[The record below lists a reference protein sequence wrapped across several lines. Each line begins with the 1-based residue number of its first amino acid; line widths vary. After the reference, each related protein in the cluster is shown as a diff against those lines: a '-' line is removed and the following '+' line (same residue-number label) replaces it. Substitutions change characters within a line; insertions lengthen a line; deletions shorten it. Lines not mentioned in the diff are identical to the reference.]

1 MAEKK
6 LKVTLIKSTIGAVP
20 KNKKTIEALGLS
32 KLYKTVELPD
42 NAATAGALRKVAPY
56 VKVEEVSVMDLSNLQ
71 GAAGST
77 QSDNF
82 RRGRGHGSGNGKT
95 AGKGHK
101 GQKARSG
108 APRPGFEGG
117 QMPLYRRLPK
127 RGFKC
132 RNSKTIIGI
141 NLSALEAFE
150 DGAVV
155 SVETLIEAGVV
166 KNPRDGVKILGN
178 GELTK
183 KLTVQA
189 NAFSASAKEKIEALG
204 GKAEVI

>member
-1 MAEKK
+1 MNLSSLKPAE
-6 LKVTLIKSTIGAVP
+6 G
-20 KNKKTIEALGLS
+20 S
-32 KLYKTVELPD
+32 K
-42 NAATAGALRKVAPY
+42 
-56 VKVEEVSVMDLSNLQ
+56 
-71 GAAGST
+71 

-127 RGFKC
+127 RGFTC
-132 RNSKTIIGI
+132 RNSKEIVAV
-141 NLSALEAFE
+141 NVSALERFE
-150 DGAVV
+150 NGTEVTVATL
-155 SVETLIEAGVV
+155 VEQGIV
-166 KNPRDGVKILGN
+166 KNPKDGVKILGN

-183 KLTVQA
+183 KLTVKA
-189 NAFSASAKEKIEALG
+189 NAFSEGAVAKIEAAG

>member
-1 MAEKK
+1 MNLSELRPAE
-6 LKVTLIKSTIGAVP
+6 G
-20 KNKKTIEALGLS
+20 S
-32 KLYKTVELPD
+32 KH
-42 NAATAGALRKVAPY
+42 
-56 VKVEEVSVMDLSNLQ
+56 
-71 GAAGST
+71 
-77 QSDNF
+77 SDNF

-117 QMPLYRRLPK
+117 QMPLYRRIPK
-127 RGFKC
+127 RGFTN
-132 RNSKTIIGI
+132 RNTREIVGI
-141 NLSALEAFE
+141 NLSALEVFE
-150 DGAVV
+150 NDTVV
-155 SVETLIEAGVV
+155 SIETLIEAGIVN
-166 KNPRDGVKILGN
+166 NPRDGVKIIGN

-189 NAFSASAKEKIEALG
+189 NAFSASAAAKIEALG